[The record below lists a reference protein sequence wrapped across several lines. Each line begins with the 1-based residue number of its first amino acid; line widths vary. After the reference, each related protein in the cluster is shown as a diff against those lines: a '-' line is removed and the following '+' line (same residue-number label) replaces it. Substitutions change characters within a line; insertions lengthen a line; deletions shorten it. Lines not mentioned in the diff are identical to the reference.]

1 MMLAQQ
7 PIDEL
12 RGRTQRRFGC
22 LAVRGM
28 PRFRQQ
34 GDLDRA
40 VALLLRHLDLP
51 QRAVLVVFPL
61 HDQDRNAN
69 VSELVAQLPF
79 AEFGI
84 EPGPAPGVERI
95 IGIGVPARELGA

>member
-12 RGRTQRRFGC
+12 GGRTQSRLGR
-22 LAVRGM
+22 LAVGSM
-28 PRFRQQ
+28 PRVRQQ

-51 QRAVLVVFPL
+51 QRAILIVFTL
-61 HDQDRNAN
+61 HDQDRNPD
-69 VSELVAQLPF
+69 VGEFIVKLPF

-84 EPGPAPGVERI
+84 EPGPAPGVERV
-95 IGIGVPARELGA
+95 IGIGMPARELGA